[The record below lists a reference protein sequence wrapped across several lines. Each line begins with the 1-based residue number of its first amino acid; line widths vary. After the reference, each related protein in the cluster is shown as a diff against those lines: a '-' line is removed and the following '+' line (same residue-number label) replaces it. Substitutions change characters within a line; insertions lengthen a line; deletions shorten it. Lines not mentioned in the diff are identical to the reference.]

1 MAAIVAGILPPGAL
15 LARYEGGGH
24 TDCYTTTTPG
34 KVSQAQ
40 YVEAFYTTPLFRLER
55 LILALLV
62 SRPSRD
68 ADAARLARG
77 DSETFAAW
85 TVEAR
90 TDDQLLLC
98 DYQGLTRSWLMIREE
113 LVCGEQGA
121 RLFFGSAVVPG
132 KGDQVSS
139 SVFKA
144 LLGFH
149 QLYSR
154 LLLASAVRRLRHRR
168 HRLSTG
174 RANA

>member
-1 MAAIVAGILPPGAL
+1 MAAIVAGELPPTAL
-15 LARYEGGGH
+15 LARYQGGGH

-34 KVSQAQ
+34 PVSQAQ

-62 SRPSRD
+62 SRPSTD
-68 ADAARLARG
+68 EDAARLATG
-77 DSETFAAW
+77 DSDRFAAW

-90 TDDQLLLC
+90 TADQLLLC
-98 DYQGLTRSWLMIREE
+98 DFQGLTRSWLMSCKT
-113 LVCGEQGA
+113 VVDGA
-121 RLFFGSAVVPG
+121 PVTRLFFGSAVVP
-132 KGDQVSS
+132 KEGDRVSS
-139 SVFKA
+139 GVFSA

-154 LLLASAVRRLRHRR
+154 LLLASAIRRLRHRR